1 MCVKP
6 ENRNV
11 QYAKSIIS
19 ANIKTKL
26 FDLDHTMFK
35 PSREQARQLFFDTWH
50 KYRQREILSG
60 IETIALEVILL
71 HPEYHHI
78 LDDAERYLDKDYLPE
93 MGDTNPFLHMSMHVA
108 IKEQLSI
115 NQPIGICE
123 RFARLQ
129 KNSGD
134 EHTATHQMME
144 CLAEMIW
151 QAQRTQSAPN
161 ATIYFECLDRRLNS
175 ISQ

>member
-1 MCVKP
+1 
-6 ENRNV
+6 
-11 QYAKSIIS
+11 
-19 ANIKTKL
+19 
-26 FDLDHTMFK
+26 MFK
-35 PSREQARQLFFDTWH
+35 PSREQARQLFFDAWS
-50 KYRQREILSG
+50 KYRRREILSG

-71 HPEYHHI
+71 HPEYHSI
-78 LDDAERYLDKDYLPE
+78 LDQTDRYLDKDYLPE

-129 KNSGD
+129 EVAGS
-134 EHTATHQMME
+134 EHAAAHQMME

-151 QAQRTQSAPN
+151 QAQRNQSAPD
-161 ATIYFECLDRRLNS
+161 AAIYFECLDRQLDS
-175 ISQ
+175 IN

>member
-1 MCVKP
+1 
-6 ENRNV
+6 
-11 QYAKSIIS
+11 
-19 ANIKTKL
+19 
-26 FDLDHTMFK
+26 MFK
-35 PSREQARQLFFDTWH
+35 PSREQARQLFFDTWR

-71 HPEYHHI
+71 HPEYQSF
-78 LDDAERYLDKDYLPE
+78 LDDADRYQGKDYLPE
-93 MGDTNPFLHMSMHVA
+93 MGDTNPFLHMSMHLA

-129 KNSGD
+129 RNTGS
-134 EHTATHQMME
+134 EHAATHQVME

-151 QAQRTQSAPN
+151 QAQRNQSAPD
-161 ATIYFECLDRRLNS
+161 AAIYFDCLDKRLSSTN
-175 ISQ
+175 

>member
-1 MCVKP
+1 
-6 ENRNV
+6 
-11 QYAKSIIS
+11 
-19 ANIKTKL
+19 
-26 FDLDHTMFK
+26 MFK
-35 PSREQARQLFFDTWH
+35 PTRDQARQLFFETWR

-60 IETIALEVILL
+60 VETIALEIILQ
-71 HPEYHHI
+71 HPEYHTI
-78 LDDAERYLDKDYLPE
+78 FDDPERYLDKDYSPE

-129 KNSGD
+129 KRTGS
-134 EHTATHQMME
+134 EHAAAHQVME

-151 QAQRTQSAPN
+151 QAQRNQSAPD
-161 ATIYFECLDRRLNS
+161 AGIYFACLDKQLNHPAD
-175 ISQ
+175 

>member
-1 MCVKP
+1 
-6 ENRNV
+6 
-11 QYAKSIIS
+11 
-19 ANIKTKL
+19 
-26 FDLDHTMFK
+26 MFK
-35 PSREQARQLFFDTWH
+35 PSREQARQLFFDAWS

-60 IETIALEVILL
+60 IESIALEVILL
-71 HPEYHHI
+71 HPEYYGI
-78 LDDAERYLDKDYLPE
+78 LDDADRCLDKDYLPE

-129 KNSGD
+129 EVTGS
-134 EHTATHQMME
+134 EHAATHQMME

-151 QAQRTQSAPN
+151 QAQRNQSAPD
-161 ATIYFECLDRRLNS
+161 AAIYFECLDRQLDS
-175 ISQ
+175 IN